1 MISYSTMATM
11 NVKEIELKSH
21 ALLKAATLNEPSETI
36 IRILKD
42 LQERVRPTADLLR
55 STRIGITVNKLR
67 QHSSREVGSLAIE
80 IVSKWRS
87 EINQQTKAR
96 ESPVRNVPLDKRTWK
111 TDGVDIKSTSNNVR
125 DNCIG
130 LLYNGL
136 CHNTTESPRLV
147 LLKAIAVEAAAFDL
161 YGSES
166 NPEYRTKIRSLFQ
179 NLKNKSNP
187 QLRVSIL
194 SNEVAP
200 SMFVRMSHDQL
211 KSAQRREEDRKFEQE
226 NMNKAMVAQPE
237 RSINASL
244 ECSSC
249 GQYKVTYTEA
259 QTRSADEPMTVFC
272 TCLNCG
278 KSWKQ

>member
-187 QLRVSIL
+187 QLRVSVL

-237 RSINASL
+237 HSINASL